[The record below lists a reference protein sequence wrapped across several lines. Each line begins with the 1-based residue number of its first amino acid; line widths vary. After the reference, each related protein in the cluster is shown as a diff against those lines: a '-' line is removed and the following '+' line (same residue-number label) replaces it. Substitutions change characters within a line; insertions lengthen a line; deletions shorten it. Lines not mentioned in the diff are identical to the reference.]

1 MRNTRFVG
9 FAVMVAPARSL
20 TGPAHTITRMSS
32 SAPSARTAVIG
43 GGAVGG
49 LIAAFARE
57 AGHDVTLC
65 LRAPLEE
72 LTLSTGGEV
81 LRPDLRFATEPGQ
94 VARHDWVFLTTKA
107 QDTQGAAGWLDA
119 LCGPGTVVAVVQNGI
134 DHVERVAPLLPD
146 GAEALPTLAYMAVE
160 RVAPGRIV
168 HHFSSELHVPEG
180 QSAERLEELLAGSR
194 LTVRG
199 VTDFRTAAW
208 RKLFTNVAA
217 NPLTALL
224 LQRMHI
230 LGDEEMRARAEE
242 ILMEALAVAQAE
254 GARLDEEDV
263 RRALRANLA
272 VGPDG
277 GTSTFYDRLA
287 GRPMEHEH
295 ITGAVVRAAD
305 RHGMAAP
312 LNRLLLTML
321 RAADRELR
329 ERGSGASED

>member
-1 MRNTRFVG
+1 M
-9 FAVMVAPARSL
+9 
-20 TGPAHTITRMSS
+20 
-32 SAPSARTAVIG
+32 IG

-49 LIAAFARE
+49 LIAAFAEE

-65 LRAPLEE
+65 PRSPLDG
-72 LTLSTGGEV
+72 LTLRTDGEV
-81 LRPDLRFATEPGQ
+81 LRPRLRFVTGPEQ
-94 VARHDWVFLTTKA
+94 VARHDWVLLTTKA
-107 QDTQGAAGWLDA
+107 QDTGGAAGWLNA

-134 DHVERVAPLLPD
+134 DHAERVAPLLPE
-146 GAEALPTLAYMAVE
+146 GAEALPTLAFMAVE

-168 HHFSSELHVPEG
+168 HHYSSELHVPEG
-180 QSAERLEELLAGSR
+180 PSATRLEALFAGSR

-199 VTDFRTAAW
+199 VGDFRTAAW

-224 LQRMHI
+224 KQRMHI
-230 LGDEEMRARAEE
+230 LDDPEMLGRAEE
-242 ILMEALAVAQAE
+242 ILREGLAVARAE
-254 GARLDEEDV
+254 GALLDEEDV
-263 RRALRANLA
+263 QRALRANLA

-295 ITGAVVRAAD
+295 ITGAVVRLAE
-305 RHGMAAP
+305 RHGIDVP

-329 ERGSGASED
+329 EG

>member
-1 MRNTRFVG
+1 
-9 FAVMVAPARSL
+9 
-20 TGPAHTITRMSS
+20 MSAS
-32 SAPSARTAVIG
+32 SAPSERIAVIG

-49 LIAAFARE
+49 LVAAFAEE
-57 AGHDVTLC
+57 AGHEVTLC
-65 LRAPLEE
+65 LRSPLDG
-72 LTLSTGGEV
+72 LTVETEGEV
-81 LRPDLRFATEPGQ
+81 LRPRLRFVTEPDEAG
-94 VARHDWVFLTTKA
+94 VHDWVLLTTKA
-107 QDTQGAAGWLDA
+107 QDTEGAAGWLNA

-134 DHVERVAPLLPD
+134 DHVERVSPLLPE
-146 GAEALPTLAYMAVE
+146 GAEALPALAFMAVE

-168 HHFSSELHVPEG
+168 HHYSSELHVPEG
-180 QSAERLEELLAGSR
+180 QSGARLQALFAGGR

-199 VTDFRTAAW
+199 VGDFRTAAW

-230 LGDEEMRARAEE
+230 LGDPEMYARAEE
-242 ILMEALAVAQAE
+242 ILREGLAVAQAE
-254 GARLDEEDV
+254 GALVDEGDV

-295 ITGAVVRAAD
+295 LTGAVVRLAE
-305 RHGMAAP
+305 RHGVDVP
-312 LNRLLLTML
+312 LNRLLLTLL

-329 ERGSGASED
+329 AD